1 MSAKRNMPSR
11 PDRVNRFTGLLIHGW
26 YAGSANKDIGKIK
39 DDHSDRNVAGRTT
52 FCGRIGRSLA
62 RHRRRNLRNHCRRV
76 VSLLLPAVH
85 YPRVP
90 GVSARRLIQDTFIL
104 TTSEETPALVM
115 KDGKIYKN
123 LLERTV
129 SSWPSGFAIFWP
141 IDWMSVFG
149 NQTFSE

>member
-1 MSAKRNMPSR
+1 
-11 PDRVNRFTGLLIHGW
+11 
-26 YAGSANKDIGKIK
+26 
-39 DDHSDRNVAGRTT
+39 
-52 FCGRIGRSLA
+52 
-62 RHRRRNLRNHCRRV
+62 
-76 VSLLLPAVH
+76 
-85 YPRVP
+85 
-90 GVSARRLIQDTFIL
+90 LIQDTFIL